1 MLIYIDMICQT
12 LYITV
17 VKLVTHYTLIILEK
31 IDFLKNKHMI
41 YLGILIGF
49 ILGLPIGFIKW
60 KKKSTPVVEKY
71 SRRGLL
77 QKNFSVTDN
86 LTNRKNSVDVQ
97 YEIGE
102 LESTDKL
109 SKIEVIVL
117 KADQSEYNSE
127 YNKKR
132 LLEMVDKTWV
142 SSDDITWIT
151 TAADKRNKKIEEI
164 LN

>member
-1 MLIYIDMICQT
+1 
-12 LYITV
+12 
-17 VKLVTHYTLIILEK
+17 
-31 IDFLKNKHMI
+31 MI

-49 ILGLPIGFIKW
+49 ILGVPIGFIKW
-60 KKKSTPVVEKY
+60 KKKPVPIVEKY

-77 QKNFSVTDN
+77 EKSFSVTDA
-86 LTNRKNSVDVQ
+86 LTTRKSTVEVVC
-97 YEIGE
+97 EIGE

-109 SKIEVIVL
+109 SKIEVIEI
-117 KADQSEYNSE
+117 KSNQSEYNTD

-132 LLEMVDKTWV
+132 LTDMVDKTWV

-151 TAADKRNKKIEEI
+151 TAADKRNKKIDEI

>member
-1 MLIYIDMICQT
+1 
-12 LYITV
+12 
-17 VKLVTHYTLIILEK
+17 
-31 IDFLKNKHMI
+31 MI

-77 QKNFSVTDN
+77 QKNFSVTGE
-86 LTNRKNSVDVQ
+86 LTTRTKSVDVQ

-151 TAADKRNKKIEEI
+151 TAADKRNKKIDEI

>member
-1 MLIYIDMICQT
+1 M
-12 LYITV
+12 
-17 VKLVTHYTLIILEK
+17 KLETHYTLIILEK
-31 IDFLKNKHMI
+31 IDFLKNKNMI

-60 KKKSTPVVEKY
+60 KKKTEPIVEKY

-86 LTNRKNSVDVQ
+86 LTNRKNTVDVQ

-109 SKIEVIVL
+109 SKIEVIEL

-151 TAADKRNKKIEEI
+151 TAADKRNKKIDEI

>member
-1 MLIYIDMICQT
+1 MI
-12 LYITV
+12 
-17 VKLVTHYTLIILEK
+17 
-31 IDFLKNKHMI
+31 F
-41 YLGILIGF
+41 LGILIGF

-60 KKKSTPVVEKY
+60 KKKPIVEKY

-86 LTNRKNSVDVQ
+86 LTSRKTTVDVV

-109 SKIEVIVL
+109 SKIEVIEL
-117 KADQSEYNSE
+117 KADQSEYNTE

-132 LLEMVDKTWV
+132 LTEMVDKTWV
-142 SSDDITWIT
+142 NVSDITWIT
-151 TAADKRNKKIEEI
+151 TAADTRNKKIDEI

>member
-1 MLIYIDMICQT
+1 
-12 LYITV
+12 
-17 VKLVTHYTLIILEK
+17 
-31 IDFLKNKHMI
+31 MI

-60 KKKSTPVVEKY
+60 KKKPIPVVEKY

-77 QKNFSVTDN
+77 EKSFSVTDA
-86 LTNRKNSVDVQ
+86 LTTRKSTVEVVC
-97 YEIGE
+97 EIGE

-109 SKIEVIVL
+109 SKIEVIEI
-117 KADQSEYNSE
+117 KSNQSEYNTD

-132 LLEMVDKTWV
+132 LTDMVDKTWV
-142 SSDDITWIT
+142 ISSEITWIT
-151 TAADKRNKKIEEI
+151 TAADKRNKKIDEI

>member
-1 MLIYIDMICQT
+1 
-12 LYITV
+12 
-17 VKLVTHYTLIILEK
+17 
-31 IDFLKNKHMI
+31 MI

-60 KKKSTPVVEKY
+60 KKKSTAVVEKY

-86 LTNRKNSVDVQ
+86 LTNRKNTVDVQ

-132 LLEMVDKTWV
+132 LLDMVDKTWV

-151 TAADKRNKKIEEI
+151 TAADKRNKKIDEI

>member
-1 MLIYIDMICQT
+1 
-12 LYITV
+12 
-17 VKLVTHYTLIILEK
+17 
-31 IDFLKNKHMI
+31 MI

-86 LTNRKNSVDVQ
+86 ITNRKNTVDVQ

-127 YNKKR
+127 YNKNR
-132 LLEMVDKTWV
+132 LLDMVDKTWV

-151 TAADKRNKKIEEI
+151 TAADKRNKKIDEI

>member
-1 MLIYIDMICQT
+1 
-12 LYITV
+12 
-17 VKLVTHYTLIILEK
+17 
-31 IDFLKNKHMI
+31 MI

-132 LLEMVDKTWV
+132 LLEMVDKTWI
-142 SSDDITWIT
+142 SSDDITWLT

>member
-1 MLIYIDMICQT
+1 
-12 LYITV
+12 
-17 VKLVTHYTLIILEK
+17 
-31 IDFLKNKHMI
+31 MI

-86 LTNRKNSVDVQ
+86 ITIPWETRKTTVDVQ

-109 SKIEVIVL
+109 SKIEVIEL

-132 LLEMVDKTWV
+132 LLDMVDKTWV
-142 SSDDITWIT
+142 TSDDITWIT
-151 TAADKRNKKIEEI
+151 TAADLRNKKIDKI

>member
-1 MLIYIDMICQT
+1 
-12 LYITV
+12 
-17 VKLVTHYTLIILEK
+17 
-31 IDFLKNKHMI
+31 MI

-60 KKKSTPVVEKY
+60 KKKPVPVVEKY

-77 QKNFSVTDN
+77 QKSFSVTDN
-86 LTNRKNSVDVQ
+86 ITSRKTTVDVV

-109 SKIEVIVL
+109 AKIEVIEL
-117 KADQSEYNSE
+117 KSDQSEYNTDF
-127 YNKKR
+127 NKKR
-132 LLEMVDKTWV
+132 LTEMVNKTWV
-142 SSDDITWIT
+142 NVSDITWIT
-151 TAADKRNKKIEEI
+151 TAADTRNKKIDEI

>member
-1 MLIYIDMICQT
+1 
-12 LYITV
+12 
-17 VKLVTHYTLIILEK
+17 
-31 IDFLKNKHMI
+31 MI

-60 KKKSTPVVEKY
+60 KKKPVVEKY

-77 QKNFSVTDN
+77 KKNFSVTDN
-86 LTNRKNSVDVQ
+86 LSNRKSSVM

-109 SKIEVIVL
+109 SKIEVIDL
-117 KADQSEYNSE
+117 KSDQSEYNTE
-127 YNKKR
+127 HNKKR
-132 LLEMVDKTWV
+132 LTDMVDKTWID
-142 SSDDITWIT
+142 SDDITWIT
-151 TAADKRNKKIEEI
+151 TDADVRNKKIDKI

>member
-1 MLIYIDMICQT
+1 
-12 LYITV
+12 
-17 VKLVTHYTLIILEK
+17 
-31 IDFLKNKHMI
+31 MI

-60 KKKSTPVVEKY
+60 KKKPVPVVEKY

-77 QKNFSVTDN
+77 QKSFSITDQI
-86 LTNRKNSVDVQ
+86 TTRKSTVEAT

-109 SKIEVIVL
+109 SKIEVIEL

-132 LLEMVDKTWV
+132 LLDMVDKTWV

-151 TAADKRNKKIEEI
+151 TAADLRNKKIDKI

>member
-1 MLIYIDMICQT
+1 MI
-12 LYITV
+12 
-17 VKLVTHYTLIILEK
+17 
-31 IDFLKNKHMI
+31 F
-41 YLGILIGF
+41 LGILIGF

-60 KKKSTPVVEKY
+60 KKKSEPVVEKY

-77 QKNFSVTDN
+77 QKNFSITSE
-86 LTNRKNSVDVQ
+86 LTTRAKSVDVQ

-109 SKIEVIVL
+109 SKIEVIEL
-117 KADQSEYNSE
+117 KADQSEYNTDF
-127 YNKKR
+127 NKKK
-132 LLEMVDKTWV
+132 LLNMVDKTWV

-151 TAADKRNKKIEEI
+151 TAADKRNKKIDEI

>member
-1 MLIYIDMICQT
+1 MILI
-12 LYITV
+12 
-17 VKLVTHYTLIILEK
+17 
-31 IDFLKNKHMI
+31 
-41 YLGILIGF
+41 GILIGF

-86 LTNRKNSVDVQ
+86 ITTRKNTVDVQ

-132 LLEMVDKTWV
+132 LLEMVDKTWI

>member
-1 MLIYIDMICQT
+1 
-12 LYITV
+12 
-17 VKLVTHYTLIILEK
+17 
-31 IDFLKNKHMI
+31 MI

-60 KKKSTPVVEKY
+60 NKKPPVVEKY

-77 QKNFSVTDN
+77 QKSFSVTDN
-86 LTNRKNSVDVQ
+86 LTNRKSTVDAM

-109 SKIEVIVL
+109 SKVEVIDL
-117 KADQSEYNSE
+117 KSDQSEYNTE
-127 YNKKR
+127 HNKKR
-132 LLEMVDKTWV
+132 LIDMIDKSWI

-151 TAADKRNKKIEEI
+151 TAADKRNKKIDEI

>member
-1 MLIYIDMICQT
+1 
-12 LYITV
+12 
-17 VKLVTHYTLIILEK
+17 LIILEK

-132 LLEMVDKTWV
+132 LLEMVDKTWI